1 MLLLQ
6 RSLSHTF
13 IFIRQ
18 APKGV
23 GIPTVMATTVVI
35 VAGPPDGNPDIGSY
49 EASVVGG
56 NNLQK
61 CTIQKSDN
69 PPQCILGLL
78 SPNTDYTFSLK
89 ACMPSSFG
97 CGESVTRD
105 AKTLPQSK
113 FVGLRRHMA
122 NRKMTECSFVCSSPR
137 RHG

>member
-1 MLLLQ
+1 MVSSLRSRGMVLLLQ

-13 IFIRQ
+13 LFIRQ
-18 APKGV
+18 APKAVGV
-23 GIPTVMATTVVI
+23 MNVMATTAIV

-56 NNLQK
+56 NNLQT
-61 CTIQKSDN
+61 CTIQASEK

-97 CGESVTRD
+97 CGASVTRD

-113 FVGLRRHMA
+113 FVGLRRHMV
-122 NRKMTECSFVCSSPR
+122 NRKMTE
-137 RHG
+137 